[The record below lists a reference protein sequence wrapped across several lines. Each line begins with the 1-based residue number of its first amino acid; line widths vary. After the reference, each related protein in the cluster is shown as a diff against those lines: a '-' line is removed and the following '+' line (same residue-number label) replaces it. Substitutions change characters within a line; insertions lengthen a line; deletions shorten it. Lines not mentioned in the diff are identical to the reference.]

1 MSPEYAM
8 EGLFSVRSDVY
19 SFGILVLEIMTGRR
33 NSSFHRMKNA
43 VNIVGYA
50 WQLWNEDKAVEL
62 IDPTIRSA
70 SMISQAL
77 RCVHI
82 ALLCVQDRASDRPDI
97 DAVIRLMG
105 SGSGPLPMPKQP
117 MFVAVGSADVTETM
131 IANKYESFSTY
142 DVTITMVQG
151 R

>member
-1 MSPEYAM
+1 M
-8 EGLFSVRSDVY
+8 L
-19 SFGILVLEIMTGRR
+19 LQ
-33 NSSFHRMKNA
+33 
-43 VNIVGYA
+43 A
-50 WQLWNEDKAVEL
+50 WQLWNEDRAVEL

-70 SMISQAL
+70 SMMSQAL

-97 DAVIRLMG
+97 DAVIRMMG
-105 SGSGPLPMPKQP
+105 SGSGPLPMPRQP
-117 MFVAVGSADVTETM
+117 MFVAVGSPDVTETK